1 MRVGISDNV
10 RYHPMESP
18 LRPILSCICMTA
30 VALAGCSVKSPLTL
44 HDKAMVTSE
53 LIDPRPD
60 CAVYSKQ
67 LAVPEVDE
75 KSILQTYQSARAA
88 FCLKPHV

>member
-1 MRVGISDNV
+1 
-10 RYHPMESP
+10 MEAP
-18 LRPILSCICMTA
+18 VRPILSCICIIA
-30 VALAGCSVKSPLTL
+30 AALAGCSAKPPLTL
-44 HDKAMVTSE
+44 QDKAMVTSE

-67 LAVPEVDE
+67 LAVPGVDE
-75 KSILQTYQSARAA
+75 KSILQTYQAARAA